1 MCLVS
6 PQEILHTP
14 ITTAYRGR
22 AAFFFGGTETVL
34 CNILSACTLLMPLRR
49 YKKSETSKIQ
59 AYNYFTVL
67 AYREMAITLNRLL
80 CSECTGGKLRCHG
93 DSFKVLFQGSQKTRE
108 DHKLRPVSPVKPLHG
123 SSSQSSDCL

>member
-22 AAFFFGGTETVL
+22 AAFFGGTETVL
-34 CNILSACTLLMPLRR
+34 CNILSACTLLMPQRR

-80 CSECTGGKLRCHG
+80 CSECTGGKLC
-93 DSFKVLFQGSQKTRE
+93 DAAAMVLEFYSKVLKGHEKTT
-108 DHKLRPVSPVKPLHG
+108 S
-123 SSSQSSDCL
+123 